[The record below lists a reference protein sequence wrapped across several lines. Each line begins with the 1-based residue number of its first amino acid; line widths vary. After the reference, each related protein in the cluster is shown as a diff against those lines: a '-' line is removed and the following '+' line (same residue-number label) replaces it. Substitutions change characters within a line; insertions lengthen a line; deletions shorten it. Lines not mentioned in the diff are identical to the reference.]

1 MFEKRFTEKAV
12 IVLKIAEKS
21 ARDLSQSYIGSE
33 HLLYGLIKEDK
44 GIAHKLLLANGLTED
59 LVMFKIKEIYGS
71 SKGIYTGSVNFT
83 PRTKQIIEMSFIE
96 AKDMGHNYIGTEHL
110 LLALLVAVDSV
121 AGKILISLKIDIE
134 KLKNDI
140 YDMVEMGVLPPH
152 IGENNKQKKNSYTI
166 SNDTPI
172 LNSFSKDLT
181 KLASDG
187 KLDPVIGRFLEVERV
202 IQILC
207 RRTKNNPCLI
217 GEPGVGKTAIIEGL
231 AQKII
236 DGDIPDILKNKRVIA
251 VDISSVL
258 AGTKYRGEF
267 EDRLKKAIE
276 EVKRS
281 NNIILFIDELHNIVG
296 AGAAEG
302 AIDAANI
309 LKPSLGRGEIQIIGA
324 TTIDEYR
331 KHIEK
336 DSALERRFQPVLV
349 SEPTVDDTIKIID
362 GIKDKYEAHHNVKIT
377 DSAIRAAAE
386 LSDRYIRD
394 RFLPDKAI
402 DLIDEASATIRLQT
416 HTPPENL
423 KILEEKLL
431 SILKEKEE
439 AIATQDFGRAV
450 VLREDECEIK
460 EQYKNAKNLWN
471 EEKTTCE
478 IMVEVNDIAKVVSNW
493 TGIPI
498 TSLKEE
504 EQERLLKMEEI
515 LHNRVIGQDEA
526 VKAISK
532 AVRRGKAGLSD
543 PSKPIGSFIFLGPTG
558 VGKTELSKALAEAV
572 FGTEDAIIRVDMSE
586 YMEKHSVSKIVGS
599 PPGYVGFQEGGQLTE
614 KIRRKPYS
622 VILFD
627 EIEKAHPDVLNILL
641 QILDDGIL
649 TDSNGRKV
657 NFKNTIIIMTSNIG
671 ARLITDE
678 YRSLGFKRDDVTIEE
693 GHNSIKNKVIAELK
707 KAFKPEFLNRIDE
720 IIVFKKLSQE
730 EIEEI
735 VKIIIIKVQ
744 NRLKDKGIS
753 LSFDE
758 SVYKAVALEGYD
770 PVYGARPLKRAIQK
784 RIEDYLSDL
793 VLQGKLS
800 GKEEKLMYFEDNQIK
815 IKNL

>member
-202 IQILC
+202 IQILS

-377 DSAIRAAAE
+377 DNAIRAAAE

-526 VKAISK
+526 VKAIAK

-543 PSKPIGSFIFLGPTG
+543 PSKPIGSFVFLGPTG

-693 GHNSIKNKVIAELK
+693 GHNSIKNKVLAELK

-744 NRLKDKGIS
+744 NRLKDKGIR
-753 LSFDE
+753 LLFDE
-758 SVYKAVALEGYD
+758 SVYKAIAVLGYD

-784 RIEDYLSDL
+784 RIEDYLSDQI
-793 VLQGKLS
+793 LQGKLS
-800 GKEEKLMYFEDNQIK
+800 GTEEKIMYFEDNQIK